1 MSVLLIIGLFYLTTI
16 IASIVLFI
24 YVLQKRLKERKIE
37 KEKHEKYKDY

>member
-1 MSVLLIIGLFYLTTI
+1 MSILLIIGLFYLTI
-16 IASIVLFI
+16 IIGSVALFI

>member
-16 IASIVLFI
+16 IASIGLFI